1 VAPMTQSTDRRAVP
15 AEAPDSTAEKPS
27 AGAALKGLARG
38 IRPRQWVKNVLV
50 LISPIVAGAIFDPE
64 VWPAVIVAFV
74 AFSMA
79 SSATYLF
86 NDILDIE
93 ADRRHPKKRHRPL
106 ASGVLPVWVAAAA
119 AVVLALGAL
128 TLCLVTGETGLLIV
142 LGVYVVLQILYC
154 LWLKHEVLLDIVLI
168 SSGFLLRAVAG
179 GVATDVGLS
188 QWFLLVAG
196 FGSLLMA
203 AGKRY
208 SELVL
213 LESADPSTIG
223 STRPVLRKY
232 TGTYLRLLVTVSTG
246 LLIAFY
252 SLWAF
257 EMAQLPGRGG
267 LWAPL
272 SIVPFVL
279 ASLRYVFEID
289 RGEAGSPE
297 SVAFKDHALQVIAL
311 AWLAVIGWGIYLS

>member
-1 VAPMTQSTDRRAVP
+1 MTQSTDDRSVTTGP
-15 AEAPDSTAEKPS
+15 ATPARPS
-27 AGAALKGLARG
+27 AGGSLKGLVRG

-50 LISPIVAGAIFDPE
+50 LISPIVAGAIFHPD

-93 ADRRHPKKRHRPL
+93 ADRRHPTKRHRPL
-106 ASGVLPVWVAAAA
+106 ASGTLPVWLAATASIVLALAA
-119 AVVLALGAL
+119 FGLCVVTGELGLLVVLA
-128 TLCLVTGETGLLIV
+128 
-142 LGVYVVLQILYC
+142 VYVVLQILYC
-154 LWLKHEVLLDIVLI
+154 IWLKHEVLLDIVLI

-203 AGKRY
+203 SGKRY

-213 LESADPSTIG
+213 LESADPEQLG
-223 STRPVLRKY
+223 ATRPVLRKY

-257 EMAQLPGRGG
+257 EMAHLPGRGG
-267 LWAPL
+267 IWAPL

-297 SVAFKDHALQVIAL
+297 SVAFRDHVLQVIAL
-311 AWLAVIGWGIYLS
+311 VWLAVIAWGIYLH